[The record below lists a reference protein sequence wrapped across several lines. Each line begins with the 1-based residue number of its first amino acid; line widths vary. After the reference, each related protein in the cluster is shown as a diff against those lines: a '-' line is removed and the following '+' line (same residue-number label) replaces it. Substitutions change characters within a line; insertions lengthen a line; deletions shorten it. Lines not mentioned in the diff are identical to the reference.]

1 MLERPQGTRKPV
13 DEAVIAASSTWCR
26 CPASGVLR
34 SQVALGDV
42 VREGQVL
49 GVVGDPL
56 SENETPVESPAT
68 GVVIGRL
75 NLPLVHEGDAI
86 FHVARVDNPDAVG
99 LAMSHL
105 RERIAA
111 ARHVVVGE
119 MPIV

>member
-1 MLERPQGTRKPV
+1 L
-13 DEAVIAASSTWCR
+13 
-26 CPASGVLR
+26 
-34 SQVALGDV
+34 
-42 VREGQVL
+42 VREGQIL

-86 FHVARVDNPDAVG
+86 FHIARVDNPDAVG
-99 LAMSHL
+99 QAMAHM

-111 ARHVVVGE
+111 ARPATAGDT
-119 MPIV
+119 PIV